1 MGGERD
7 GLGTAP
13 RCSPDLPRQ
22 SDQLPVVLSQ
32 GVLSRVVLNRGAG
45 PRPPLRSSPVPWG
58 VPPPRN
64 RRHSQRHSHGP
75 YLRHRNSRAPSAD
88 PRRPLNR
95 SPSSPGLAHVLLPGE
110 AWEACCDRAPVR
122 NRGVNRAGNR
132 DCPSAPPRN
141 SRCRNSPGWDNRVLS
156 RNRNRNLNRSRRFRR
171 DPRRGGSRGGWVRR
185 LGLFPHRGRGA
196 RLVARV
202 EANRGCR
209 NSLGV

>member
-22 SDQLPVVLSQ
+22 SDPLP
-32 GVLSRVVLNRGAG
+32 VVLNRGAG

-64 RRHSQRHSHGP
+64 RRHSRRHSLGP

-88 PRRPLNR
+88 PLRPLNR
-95 SPSSPGLAHVLLPGE
+95 SPSSPGQAHVLLPGE

-156 RNRNRNLNRSRRFRR
+156 LNRSLNRSPSRSRRFRR

-185 LGLFPHRGRGA
+185 LDPFPRKGRGA

>member
-7 GLGTAP
+7 GLGTAR

-22 SDQLPVVLSQ
+22 SDPLP
-32 GVLSRVVLNRGAG
+32 VVLNRGAG

-95 SPSSPGLAHVLLPGE
+95 YPSSPGLAHVLLPGE

-141 SRCRNSPGWDNRVLS
+141 SRCRNSPGWDNRVRS
-156 RNRNRNLNRSRRFRR
+156 RNLNRNLHRSPRRSPSRRFRR

-185 LGLFPHRGRGA
+185 LDPFPRKGRGA
-196 RLVARV
+196 RLGARV

>member
-7 GLGTAP
+7 GLGTAR

-22 SDQLPVVLSQ
+22 SDPLP
-32 GVLSRVVLNRGAG
+32 VVLNRGAG

-64 RRHSQRHSHGP
+64 RRHSRRHSLGP

-88 PRRPLNR
+88 PLRPLNR

-122 NRGVNRAGNR
+122 SRGVNRAGNR

-141 SRCRNSPGWDNRVLS
+141 SRCRNSPGWDNRVRS
-156 RNRNRNLNRSRRFRR
+156 RNRNLNRNRSRRFRR

-185 LGLFPHRGRGA
+185 LDLFPHKGRGA
-196 RLVARV
+196 RLGARL

>member
-22 SDQLPVVLSQ
+22 SDQLPVVL
-32 GVLSRVVLNRGAG
+32 NRGAG

-58 VPPPRN
+58 VPPPRSQ
-64 RRHSQRHSHGP
+64 RHSQRHNLGP
-75 YLRHRNSRAPSAD
+75 YPRHRNSRAPSAD
-88 PRRPLNR
+88 PLRPLNR

-122 NRGVNRAGNR
+122 NRAGNR

-156 RNRNRNLNRSRRFRR
+156 RNRSRNRSLTLNRSRRFRR
-171 DPRRGGSRGGWVRR
+171 DPRRGGWVRR
-185 LGLFPHRGRGA
+185 LDPFLRKGRGA
-196 RLVARV
+196 RLGARL